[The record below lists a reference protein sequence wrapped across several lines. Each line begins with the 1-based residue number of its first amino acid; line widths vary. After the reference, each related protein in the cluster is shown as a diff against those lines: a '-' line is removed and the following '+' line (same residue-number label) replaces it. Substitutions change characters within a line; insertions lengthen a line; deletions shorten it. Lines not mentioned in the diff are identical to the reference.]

1 MTHSDFFN
9 QQLDKWEQARNNY
22 AQLESVK
29 QKKLT
34 LGSDVVKVQFNPSRI
49 VSTGAKVDARTLA
62 ERPCFLCDKNRPKEQ
77 EKMHL
82 SDKLS
87 LLVNP
92 FPIFRQH
99 YTMVCNEHKPQRI
112 LDNYSELR
120 NALVQHPDL
129 MVFYNGPKSGASAPD
144 HMHLQG
150 APNGEVVLQQEWGRI
165 SKTTRCIVEREESF
179 GIYRIVEYLYPAI
192 LIKSKDDVMD
202 AELFGLVYNAL
213 PLNEDEAEPQMNIL
227 AWMENDVMLSVIIPR
242 SKHRPECYYAEGES
256 QCLVSPGAVDM
267 AGLIITP
274 RQEDYEKLAAEKAI
288 GILRECALSD
298 EQMNHVEE
306 NIRKASQPS
315 INVGIMNAEKICLRL
330 NGKYLLNGKEVEGD
344 FTAEYA
350 DGIIT
355 MSGINYDE
363 ILFTPMDDE
372 ASFTLFDVKI
382 GINFHWERL
391 QAQTFNG
398 ALRIIVADGKL
409 CAINIIEL
417 ERYLMSVITSEMKST
432 SNLSLLKAHAVISRS
447 WLLSQLST
455 RGKEK
460 CDVPQS
466 DVDEIIRWYDREDHT
481 LFDVCAD
488 DHCQR
493 YQGIP
498 NQSNP
503 DVIKAVSETMGE
515 VLMCGSEIC
524 DARFSKC
531 CGGIT
536 EEYQYC
542 WENIRKPYLVCVEDP
557 YCNTNDANILRQVL
571 NSYDQETNNFYS
583 WNVSYTQDELS
594 SLIRTKTGIDFGAI
608 KELVPLSRGKSG
620 RICRLKIVGEKRT
633 LTIGKELEIRRAL
646 SPTHLYSSWFDVVLH
661 NVVDGIPQTIEL
673 QGRGWGHGVGLCQIG
688 AAVMG
693 AQGIDYRDI
702 LSHYYKETILKKIY

>member
-9 QQLDKWEQARNNY
+9 LQLQKWEQARNNY
-22 AQLESVK
+22 AQLEGVK
-29 QKKLT
+29 QKRLT
-34 LGSDVVKVQFNPSRI
+34 RDTDVVRVQWNPSRI
-49 VSTGAKVDARTLA
+49 VSTGAKMDARTLA

-82 SDKLS
+82 SEKLS
-87 LLVNP
+87 MLVNP

-120 NALVQHPDL
+120 NALTKHSDL

-165 SKTTRCIVEREESF
+165 SKTARCILQRDEAY
-179 GIYRIVEYLYPAI
+179 GIYRLMDYLCPAI
-192 LIKSKDDVMD
+192 LIKSKDDAMD
-202 AELFGLVYNAL
+202 AELFGMVYDAL

-227 AWMENDVMLSVIIPR
+227 AWMEGDVMLSVIIPR
-242 SKHRPECYYAEGES
+242 SKHRPECYYAEGVE
-256 QCLVSPGAVDM
+256 QCMVSPGAVDM

-274 RQEDYEKLAAEKAI
+274 RQEDYEKLTAEMAI

-298 EQMNHVEE
+298 VQMDGVEE
-306 NIRKASQPS
+306 NIRKASQPR
-315 INVGIMNAEKICLRL
+315 INVGTMHSDKICFRL
-330 NGKYLLNGKEVEGD
+330 SGKYLLNGEEVEGD
-344 FTAEYA
+344 FTASYS
-350 DGIIT
+350 DGHVVIAQKT
-355 MSGINYDE
+355 YDE
-363 ILFTPMDDE
+363 LLFMPMSDE

-391 QAQTFNG
+391 QAQSFNG
-398 ALRIIVADGKL
+398 ALRIIVDGAQL
-409 CAINIIEL
+409 CAINIIGI
-417 ERYLMSVITSEMKST
+417 ERYLMSVISSEMKST
-432 SNLSLLKAHAVISRS
+432 SNVQLLKAHAVISRS
-447 WLLSQLST
+447 WLLSQLAT
-455 RGKEK
+455 RGKER
-460 CDVPQS
+460 CQLPSTDG
-466 DVDEIIRWYDREDHT
+466 DEIVRWYDREDHT

-493 YQGIP
+493 YQGIT

-503 DVIKAVSETMGE
+503 NVVKAVSETMGE
-515 VLMCGSEIC
+515 VIMYGSEIC

-531 CGGIT
+531 CGGVT

-542 WENIRKPYLVCVEDP
+542 WENIRKPYLASVTDP
-557 YCNTNDANILRQVL
+557 YCNTNDATILRQVL

-583 WNVSYTQDELS
+583 WTCRYSQDELS
-594 SLIRTKTGIDFGAI
+594 ALIRTKTGIDFGAI
-608 KELVPLSRGKSG
+608 KDLVPLDRGASG
-620 RICRLKIVGEKRT
+620 RICRLKIVGENRT
-633 LTIGKELEIRRAL
+633 LVIGKELEIRRTL

-661 NVVDGIPQTIEL
+661 DTVNGIPQSFEL
-673 QGRGWGHGVGLCQIG
+673 RGRGWGHGVGLCQIG

-693 AQGIDYRDI
+693 AKGIGYRDI
-702 LSHYYKETILKKIY
+702 LEHYYKDTKLIKKY